1 MARALIGGCG
11 CRGRTLSAELRGAG
25 WQVRGTTRDPA
36 KVGELSAAGVEAV
49 VADPDR
55 LATLLDEIADVTVVF
70 WLMGTA
76 GGEPGAVAALHGA
89 RLERLMEELV
99 DSPVRGVVYEAA
111 GSVPR
116 ERLDGGAAIV
126 NAAAERWRI
135 PVTVVDADPADA
147 GRWTRAMSD
156 AAERL
161 TAAGRPC

>member
-1 MARALIGGCG
+1 M
-11 CRGRTLSAELRGAG
+11 
-25 WQVRGTTRDPA
+25 
-36 KVGELSAAGVEAV
+36 

-116 ERLDGGAAIV
+116 ERLDGGAA
-126 NAAAERWRI
+126 AERWRI
-135 PVTVVDADPADA
+135 PVAVVDADPADA
-147 GRWTRAMSD
+147 GRWTRARSD